1 METKGSIQQS
11 RANAS
16 ASSSPRAPSPKRRR
30 LGLGCLG
37 LALGIAVV
45 YYVAQA
51 LWRTPVFE
59 NMGVAAHRG
68 GPKYAP
74 ENTLAAFRTAI
85 SQGAEAF
92 EFDVQMSRDG
102 ALVVIHDE
110 TVDRTTNGTG
120 AVRDLTLAQLRS
132 LDAGD
137 GEIIPTFDEVLQL
150 AKAAGLTIY
159 PEAKSAHL
167 YPGLEQKM
175 VQALQTADYIDHTI
189 VVDFEPDSLERLHA
203 LDPALRLCALY
214 GTGAFNV
221 DAPAGNA
228 QFICP
233 EAEMVLLDPAMIR
246 RAHAEG
252 RPVIVWFLA
261 LENPFMIRTL
271 RFFGADGFIV
281 NDPVSALKVL
291 PQP

>member
-1 METKGSIQQS
+1 MEAKGSIQES
-11 RANAS
+11 PADAS
-16 ASSSPRAPSPKRRR
+16 PQIPPRTQRSKKSR
-30 LGLGCLG
+30 LGLGCIG
-37 LALGIAVV
+37 LALGVALV
-45 YYVAQA
+45 YYGAQA
-51 LWRTPVFE
+51 LLRTPPMT

-68 GPKYAP
+68 GPRYAP
-74 ENTLAAFRTAI
+74 ENTLAAFRNAI
-85 SQGAEAF
+85 GRGANAL

-132 LDAGD
+132 LDAGN
-137 GEIIPTFDEVLQL
+137 GEIIPTFEEALQL
-150 AKAAGLTIY
+150 AKAAGITIY

-167 YPGLEQKM
+167 YPGIEARM
-175 VQALQTADYIDHTI
+175 VQALQAAGYIDHTI
-189 VVDFEPDSLERLHA
+189 VVDFEADSLERLHG
-203 LDPALRLCALY
+203 LDPSLRLCALY
-214 GTGAFNV
+214 GTGAFDV
-221 DAPAGNA
+221 GAPAGNA

-246 RAHAEG
+246 RAHAQG

-261 LENPFMIRTL
+261 LENPFMIRAL

-281 NDPVSALKVL
+281 NDPVSALQVL